1 MTSLKFTKKEANE
14 ILKARET
21 NLCNLTIECLYMTI
35 GSGRHRFVTKHKK
48 GALIQKFNENSG
60 KFGKWEIVGI
70 ITGNCNELNN
80 IMVFTFKTENGV
92 HNFRMHQRVEYYS
105 KFIF

>member
-21 NLCNLTIECLYMTI
+21 NLCNLTVDCLSMTV
-35 GSGRHRFVTKHKK
+35 GCRFDRFVIKHKK
-48 GALIQKFNENSG
+48 GALIYKFNENSG
-60 KFGKWEIVGI
+60 KKEIIAI
-70 ITGNCNELNN
+70 ITGDCNELDNV
-80 IMVFTFKTENGV
+80 MVFTFRSENGV
-92 HNFRMHQRVEYYS
+92 HNFRMNQSVKYYL